1 MQKLGENDD
10 KIDPDT
16 FENLEFGIRY
26 DLPIGLS
33 FSAAYF
39 EIEANKPEYDAG
51 TMTSSMVKS
60 DTTGLNYSL
69 LAPSQNNG
77 F

>member
-1 MQKLGENDD
+1 MLSYSETFAPKAGDQYAKVSANDD

-39 EIEANKPEYDAG
+39 EVKGKQARVRCRNYDQFHG
-51 TMTSSMVKS
+51 KI
-60 DTTGLNYSL
+60 
-69 LAPSQNNG
+69 
-77 F
+77 